1 MNDNFKTIYKIL
13 RILESNLDSEVI
25 NPEELSP
32 KRLGVSPVRLGKY
45 IQMLCES
52 GYVAGVNI
60 SEYAD
65 GEKNIDT
72 SDIRITLKGLEYM
85 EKAN

>member
-13 RILESNLDSEVI
+13 HILESNLDSEVI
-25 NPEELSP
+25 NSEELSP

-52 GYVAGVNI
+52 GYIAGVNI

-65 GEKNIDT
+65 GEKNIDI
-72 SDIRITLKGLEYM
+72 SGIRITLKGLEYM
-85 EKAN
+85 KKAN